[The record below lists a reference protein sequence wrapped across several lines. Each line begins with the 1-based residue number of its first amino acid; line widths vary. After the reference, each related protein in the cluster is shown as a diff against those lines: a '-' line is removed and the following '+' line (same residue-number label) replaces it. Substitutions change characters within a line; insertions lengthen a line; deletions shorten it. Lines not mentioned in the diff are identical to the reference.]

1 MDPTDIF
8 FGAAEQFGLLV
19 TVLLAQSI
27 ILALAIAKEWIVGG
41 KTHRSILAREV
52 ARGDEW
58 EKLFRDSAGLNLEQL
73 ETNKKTADLAEL
85 IALRMRKSG

>member
-58 EKLFRDSAGLNLEQL
+58 EKLFRDTAGLNVAQVEA
-73 ETNKKTADLAEL
+73 NKKVADIMEL
-85 IALRMRKSG
+85 IAARSGKSA